1 MVIDM
6 IPILLT
12 ASVDTRGMKGSKFT
26 AEERE
31 KMYVDTLNYYIKLFG
46 REKRDTTLVFVENS
60 GWSSDSILNQLYK
73 NDKVTIEYLSLV
85 PSDFVQEKGKSYNEM
100 LLIDKAIEKSSSI
113 KDNGCFFKVTGRF
126 PIANLNVLVNEVY
139 KMGGGKIL
147 LRL

>member
-139 KMGGGKIL
+139 KMGG
-147 LRL
+147 